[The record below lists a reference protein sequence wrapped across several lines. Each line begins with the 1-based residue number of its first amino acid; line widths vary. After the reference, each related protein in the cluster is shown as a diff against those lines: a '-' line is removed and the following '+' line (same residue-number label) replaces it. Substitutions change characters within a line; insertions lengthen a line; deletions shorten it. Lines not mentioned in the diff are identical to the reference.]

1 MMTRSGSAGARTTC
15 RRGGAGG
22 GVTGNNLAGG
32 VFGSKGG
39 GSVGVLTWSRI
50 EDDSS
55 GIEVDSPGLGTS
67 SNDEISSPGVGGGS
81 ANASPRPQS
90 AKYETTIVPAASAPN
105 RLSFR
110 FSLGRCPGRFPG
122 RFPGLGLRARARVA
136 ICFQFPKALLMTF
149 SIESFLKLVAIAV
162 RA

>member
-1 MMTRSGSAGARTTC
+1 
-15 RRGGAGG
+15 
-22 GVTGNNLAGG
+22 LAGG

-55 GIEVDSPGLGTS
+55 GIEVDSPGLGAT

-90 AKYETTIVPAASAPN
+90 AKYEPSIVPAASAPN
-105 RLSFR
+105 PLS
-110 FSLGRCPGRFPG
+110 
-122 RFPGLGLRARARVA
+122 LGLRLGLGFRVRARVTV
-136 ICFQFPKALLMTF
+136 CFQFPKALLMKF
-149 SIESFLKLVAIAV
+149 SMEGFLKLVAIAV